1 MVHARLTSYLEDNG
15 YIPDTMFG
23 FRQHLSTQDIL
34 LLLKEDIIDHLDRH
48 HKSCILAVDVK
59 GAFDNVK
66 HEKIFEHLQSTNCG
80 PKAYNYARN
89 FLTNRTATVGIGN
102 LRGEKFQLPNKGTP
116 QGSVVSPLLFNIAML
131 HLPKKLKAIEGL
143 RHALYA
149 DDFTLWARAPT
160 TGKQQDSLQEAIDV
174 VVTYLDSCGLQCA
187 PDKSELLV
195 LKARTRGRPPKLVDA
210 DPSVT
215 LYGVEIPKVNSL
227 RGAQRTRHLTDHS
240 SIITSR
246 MTYGTPYLALKSA
259 EIKKMDIMI
268 RKATKTAL
276 GVPFMASTDKLLKLG
291 VHNTWEEMAE
301 AHKASQ
307 LERLKLTSTGRA
319 VLRYLNYSETYI
331 ADTDEK
337 ARLPLE
343 LREAI
348 FVARIPRNMHPSYHK
363 KRREA
368 RSKALLRKYAKD
380 PNTRYTDAARY
391 PDHTAFAVSV
401 TDQRGR
407 KLASA
412 TIPARNPEMAE
423 EAAIALAMTTCSDR
437 ALIFT
442 DSQAACRN
450 FQKGRVSATAL
461 KILKTRPQLPDA
473 YITWIPGHEGMA
485 GNEAAHAAAREH
497 TSRAFLPPNIRAAT
511 GAEEVPTTY
520 RAILEHYR
528 LERRRYPPP
537 HLDLTKEESVILRR
551 LQTNTYAHGIIMHRI
566 YPTQFPYL
574 CPYCD
579 IPDTLPHMILEC
591 PCEDRRPDPPVDS
604 RASSTIQ
611 TSAPQNNASA
621 HTTGDHDIAEK
632 WEALLVS
639 EDPENQK
646 NLVNRAKTAATARGF
661 LD

>member
-34 LLLKEDIIDHLDRH
+34 LLLKEDIIDRLDRH

-66 HEKIFEHLQSTNCG
+66 HEKILENLQ
-80 PKAYNYARN
+80 R
-89 FLTNRTATVGIGN
+89 
-102 LRGEKFQLPNKGTP
+102 
-116 QGSVVSPLLFNIAML
+116 
-131 HLPKKLKAIEGL
+131 L

-149 DDFTLWARAPT
+149 DDLTLWARAPT

-227 RGAQRTRHLTDHS
+227 RVLGLTIHKDGSGAAHLPKLQQTVTQVTHLVKRITNQRRGLKEQDTLRIIQAL
-240 SIITSR
+240 ITSR
-246 MTYGTPYLALKSA
+246 MTYGTPYLALKRA

-268 RKATKTAL
+268 RKATKAAL

-363 KRREA
+363 ERREA
-368 RSKALLRKYAKD
+368 RSKALLQKYAKD

-407 KLASA
+407 ELASA
-412 TIPARNPEMAE
+412 TIPARNPETAE

-473 YITWIPGHEGMA
+473 YVTWIPGHEGMA

-591 PCEDRRPDPPVDS
+591 PSEDRRPDPPVDS
-604 RASSTIQ
+604 QASSTIQ
-611 TSAPQNNASA
+611 TSAPQNNASGR
-621 HTTGDHDIAEK
+621 TTGDHDIAENTVK
-632 WEALLVS
+632 ERK
-639 EDPENQK
+639 K
-646 NLVNRAKTAATARGF
+646 NNRNDTIIIISSSRGSLPAKGTC
-661 LD
+661 

>member
-34 LLLKEDIIDHLDRH
+34 LLLKEDIIDRLDRH
-48 HKSCILAVDVK
+48 HKSCILALDVK

-66 HEKIFEHLQSTNCG
+66 HEKILENLQT
-80 PKAYNYARN
+80 
-89 FLTNRTATVGIGN
+89 
-102 LRGEKFQLPNKGTP
+102 
-116 QGSVVSPLLFNIAML
+116 
-131 HLPKKLKAIEGL
+131 HLPKLQQTVTQVTHLVKRITNQRRGLKEQDTL
-143 RHALYA
+143 RIIQAL
-149 DDFTLWARAPT
+149 
-160 TGKQQDSLQEAIDV
+160 
-174 VVTYLDSCGLQCA
+174 
-187 PDKSELLV
+187 
-195 LKARTRGRPPKLVDA
+195 
-210 DPSVT
+210 
-215 LYGVEIPKVNSL
+215 
-227 RGAQRTRHLTDHS
+227 
-240 SIITSR
+240 ITSR

-268 RKATKTAL
+268 RKGTKTAL

-348 FVARIPRNMHPSYHK
+348 LVARIPRNMHPSYHK
-363 KRREA
+363 ERREA

-407 KLASA
+407 ELASA
-412 TIPARNPEMAE
+412 TIPARNPETAE

-473 YITWIPGHEGMA
+473 YVTWIPGHEGMA

-511 GAEEVPTTY
+511 GTEEVPTTY
-520 RAILEHYR
+520 RAVLEHYR

-551 LQTNTYAHGIIMHRI
+551 LQTITYAHGIIMHRI

-591 PCEDRRPDPPVDS
+591 PCEDRRPDPPVGS
-604 RASSTIQ
+604 QASSTIH